1 MNRSPS
7 PVCRRVWLAVLFVVS
22 GVWVQLSAA
31 APVARSW
38 EVAGVKREGLIAGPE
53 KISGIGA
60 PLVFVFHGHGG
71 SAAQVARSMPVH
83 EFWPEAVVVYL
94 QGLPTPGQL
103 TDPAGRKAGWQK
115 GPGAQD
121 DRDLK
126 FFDHMRTTL
135 AQELKI
141 DPRRIYA
148 TGHSN
153 GGGFTYLLWATRR
166 EVFAAFGP
174 SAAVAGRGY
183 PALQPAPVIHVAG
196 TNDRLVKYSWQ
207 EAMIA
212 RLKRINGCTDA
223 GVREGD
229 RLTRY
234 ASPLGAPVVTYL
246 HEGGHRFPK
255 EATQAI
261 VTFFQ
266 SQTRE

>member
-1 MNRSPS
+1 MNRSLAS
-7 PVCRRVWLAVLFVVS
+7 VCRCLALGLLFAVS
-22 GVWVQLSAA
+22 GVWLQLSAA
-31 APVARSW
+31 DLAARTW
-38 EVAGVKREGLIAGPE
+38 DVDGVKREGLIAVPA
-53 KISGIGA
+53 KIPSAGA

-71 SAAQVARSMPVH
+71 SSAQVARSMPVH
-83 EFWPEAVVVYL
+83 ELWPEAVVVYL

-126 FFDHMRTTL
+126 FFDHVHAAL
-135 AQELKI
+135 AKELKI
-141 DPRRIYA
+141 DPQRIYA

-166 EVFAAFGP
+166 DVFAAFGP
-174 SAAVAGRGY
+174 SAAVAGRDY

-196 TNDRLVKYSWQ
+196 TNDRLVKYAWQ
-207 EAMIA
+207 EAMLA
-212 RLKRINGCTDA
+212 RLKRINHCADA
-223 GVREGD
+223 GVREDD

-234 ASPLGAPVVTYL
+234 ASLLGAPVVTYL
-246 HEGGHRFPK
+246 HDGGHRFPP

-266 SQTRE
+266 SQTRG